1 MTNQPQFL
9 RLRTTK
15 ATAILLNV
23 PSLLGLLLVVTSV
36 GAWSQTTYSPVV
48 GFVKV
53 TVNGTSSGSGDNFV
67 GPALLEGEAY
77 RGDIVAGTPAAFTL
91 QAADAAWTANQFAT
105 IANSHFVE
113 IVASTNP
120 NAVGLYS
127 DIASNTANT
136 LTTTLDLSGQLAG
149 GETIA
154 IRPHKTIAKVF
165 GATNDYALGQGA
177 AATSDT
183 ISVLTPGTSPS
194 FASYYYR
201 ANQSLGGTGWRSTA
215 NPVTDQANRP
225 LRIGEGLLIKRK
237 QTASTE
243 IILHGYVH
251 EGSLRIPLKKGFNLV
266 DPVAPVTDQSAA
278 TPTPGPV
285 FSLGGL
291 ASSTRIPS
299 MLDALLLRGGS
310 STADILSIRS
320 GTSFISY
327 YYRSGQSL
335 GGTGWRTTTNPATNV
350 ETTVL
355 PATAAYYFQIR
366 GNGGN
371 WVRPQ
376 TFSLP

>member
-1 MTNQPQFL
+1 MTNRPYFS
-9 RLRTTK
+9 RLTSTKTTVITLSIP
-15 ATAILLNV
+15 A
-23 PSLLGLLLVVTSV
+23 LLGIFLAATSLE
-36 GAWSQTTYSPVV
+36 AWSQTTYSPVV

-53 TVNGTSSGSGDNFV
+53 TINGTNSGSGDNFV

-77 RGDIVAGTPAAFTL
+77 RGDIGAGVPVAFSL
-91 QAADAAWTANQFAT
+91 QAIDAAWTSNQFAT
-105 IANSHFVE
+105 TVGSHFVE
-113 IVASTNP
+113 IVASSNP

-127 DIASNTANT
+127 DIASNTANA

-149 GETIA
+149 GETIS

-194 FASYYYR
+194 FASYYFR
-201 ANQSLGGTGWRSTA
+201 ANQALGGTGWRSTA
-215 NPVTDQANRP
+215 NPVTDQANHP

-243 IILHGYVH
+243 IILQGYVH
-251 EGSLRIPLKKGFNLV
+251 EGPLRIPLKKGFNLV
-266 DPVAPVTDQSAA
+266 DPVAPITDQSAA
-278 TPTPGPV
+278 TPTAGPV
-285 FSLGGL
+285 FSLGGI

-299 MLDALLLRGGS
+299 VLDALLLRGGS
-310 STADILSIRS
+310 STADVLSIRS

-327 YYRSGQSL
+327 YYRSGQTL
-335 GGTGWRTTTNPATNV
+335 GGTGWRTSTNPATNV

-366 GNGGN
+366 GNGGD
-371 WVRPQ
+371 WARPQ
-376 TFSLP
+376 PFSLP